1 MSKPRGTGDDSTSQA
16 QFGRFPTAILEGG
29 FLARMKKADMAV
41 YLVIAGH
48 VDKHW
53 TAYPSLTRIADS
65 AGITRMTVCR
75 AIARLK
81 TLGVLRVK
89 SGRGCR
95 ETNRYTLVKDLN
107 SNTTVTIRSDEIVTS
122 GALNGN
128 NLTHAMVT
136 SGTHN
141 GNRRVTGTDQEQKEQ
156 TSNRKGTAADVV
168 GEKAKSKVSS
178 STSPAPSNERNRLCE
193 ALTAYGITDPKRS
206 TLMGIPGLT
215 PGIVAELAQ
224 RTQGAKNPAGK
235 LVTLIEKEAPA
246 MVDKARKEKAVHDL
260 SKAAER
266 EQQAEK
272 KQHREQCD
280 QEYQERQKIM
290 DSLTNE
296 QLEAYHQRVMEEA
309 TPGERHRWKK
319 AAPRTHRGLQIR
331 IVELVTRDR
340 EKSSRLTTIPVES
353 MLGP

>member
-1 MSKPRGTGDDSTSQA
+1 
-16 QFGRFPTAILEGG
+16 
-29 FLARMKKADMAV
+29 
-41 YLVIAGH
+41 
-48 VDKHW
+48 
-53 TAYPSLTRIADS
+53 
-65 AGITRMTVCR
+65 
-75 AIARLK
+75 
-81 TLGVLRVK
+81 
-89 SGRGCR
+89 
-95 ETNRYTLVKDLN
+95 
-107 SNTTVTIRSDEIVTS
+107 
-122 GALNGN
+122 
-128 NLTHAMVT
+128 
-136 SGTHN
+136 
-141 GNRRVTGTDQEQKEQ
+141 
-156 TSNRKGTAADVV
+156 
-168 GEKAKSKVSS
+168 
-178 STSPAPSNERNRLCE
+178 
-193 ALTAYGITDPKRS
+193 
-206 TLMGIPGLT
+206 
-215 PGIVAELAQ
+215 
-224 RTQGAKNPAGK
+224 
-235 LVTLIEKEAPA
+235 